1 MNIPSA
7 GDPSNDYIPRVT
19 NSQQILMTANDGG
32 FANSVNLLNSQYNPL
47 IELKADFGG
56 AINRT
61 ITLSA
66 NGNGSTSFLQAY
78 DGQSNNPFQIQ
89 ATNPTGNGSIEL
101 KVDDT
106 AGDLILQQVEIPET
120 IYASN

>member
-1 MNIPSA
+1 
-7 GDPSNDYIPRVT
+7 
-19 NSQQILMTANDGG
+19 MTANDGG
-32 FANSVNLLNSQYNPL
+32 FANSVNLLNLQYNPL

-66 NGNGSTSFLQAY
+66 NGNGSTSFLKAY

-106 AGDLILQQVEIPET
+106 AGDLILTGTQLESTTAGGNTGNHLRIKLNG
-120 IYASN
+120 IYYKIRLEADT